1 MITAIVLAA
10 GKSKRFGK
18 SNKLLASY
26 KKNLVLNHTL
36 NKILKSKVDEV
47 LLVTGYQNNKIQNQF
62 KKYSNI
68 KFLFNKNFNKGMSSS
83 IKLGL
88 KNMNKK
94 TKGFMI
100 CLGDMP
106 KISTKVY
113 DQIISK
119 FKKIKNYPMVPY
131 NFSKQGNPVCFPA
144 KLKTKLMKIN
154 GDQGAKKVLKQ
165 YRFKKILVKSKS
177 ILFDIDHKHDL
188 KN

>member
-1 MITAIVLAA
+1 VITAIILAA

-18 SNKLLASY
+18 SNKLLAPY
-26 KKNLVLNHTL
+26 KRNLVLNHTL
-36 NKILKSKVDEV
+36 NKVLKSKVDEV

-68 KFLFNKNFNKGMSSS
+68 KFLFNKKFNKGMSSS

-88 KNMNKK
+88 KKMNKK

-106 KISTKVY
+106 KISTRVY

-119 FKKIKNYPMVPY
+119 FKKIKNYPVVPFY
-131 NFSKQGNPVCFPA
+131 HSKQGNPVCFPI
-144 KLKTKLMKIN
+144 KFKTKFMKIN
-154 GDQGAKKVLKQ
+154 GDQGAKKFLKQ
-165 YRFKKILVKSKS
+165 YRFKKILVQSKS